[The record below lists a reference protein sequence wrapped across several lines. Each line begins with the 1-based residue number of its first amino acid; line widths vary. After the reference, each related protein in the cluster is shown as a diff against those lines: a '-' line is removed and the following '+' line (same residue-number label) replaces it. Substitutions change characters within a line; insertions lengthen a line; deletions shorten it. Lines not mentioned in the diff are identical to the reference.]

1 MAAATDNVSS
11 PPIATSPSTPL
22 PRSRLITC
30 STPPCSLS
38 GLVRDVPRMVPPSGR
53 MPRTEAG
60 VRSSM
65 SPAPST
71 PAQPFLIPVTWNP
84 CWKARR
90 ATPRTAAL
98 RPGASPPP
106 VRTPIRTTPSVVR
119 LPRLAASRGQIEHEH
134 DGAQGD
140 DERPED
146 DARGVVELVATDAD
160 DAFEEGDAQKEQD
173 ERDADQARPDADIAG
188 APGSQPIEDHAE
200 ADRAR
205 DDERPRVGPTLVVV
219 GGVLDQQDQARHRD
233 DAAEDGEALADGAP
247 RGECHEE
254 DEEAG
259 GDDEE
264 RPAVV
269 TDVDPDELAGQQD
282 RPDQDEQS
290 AENHRRTT
298 RAVRHLANGGVQGA
312 ARGACGRCPGHAPT
326 LRCRRVPARA
336 PARPSPPRGGEGQ
349 KPFGHTPGQRGAR
362 GGRTGGPAGTSG

>member
-1 MAAATDNVSS
+1 MAAATDSVSS

-84 CWKARR
+84 CGKPGRAPHRR
-90 ATPRTAAL
+90 PAL
-98 RPGASPPP
+98 SAGASPPP

-119 LPRLAASRGQIEHEH
+119 LPRLAAGRGQIEHEH
-134 DGAQGD
+134 DGAQAD

-146 DARGVVELVATDAD
+146 DARGVVELVAADAD

-173 ERDADQARPDADIAG
+173 ERGADQARPDADIAG

-219 GGVLDQQDQARHRD
+219 GRVLDQQDQARHRD

-254 DEEAG
+254 DEDAG

-282 RPDQDEQS
+282 RSDQDEQS

-298 RAVRHLANGGVQGA
+298 RAVRRLANGGVHGG
-312 ARGACGRCPGHAPT
+312 ARGPCRRVLRPAPT
-326 LRCRRVPARA
+326 LPWRRLAA
-336 PARPSPPRGGEGQ
+336 W
-349 KPFGHTPGQRGAR
+349 
-362 GGRTGGPAGTSG
+362 GGRPPFAPTRGTGEKR

>member
-11 PPIATSPSTPL
+11 PPIPTSPSTPL
-22 PRSRLITC
+22 PRSRPIPC

-38 GLVRDVPRMVPPSGR
+38 GLVRDVPRMVPRRGG

-65 SPAPST
+65 SPPPS
-71 PAQPFLIPVTWNP
+71 PPPQPFLIPVTWNP
-84 CWKARR
+84 CWKARG

-119 LPRLAASRGQIEHEH
+119 LPRLAAGRGQIEHEH

-173 ERDADQARPDADIAG
+173 ERDADQARPGADIAG

-254 DEEAG
+254 DEDAG

-264 RPAVV
+264 RPAVM

-290 AENHRRTT
+290 GENHRRTT
-298 RAVRHLANGGVQGA
+298 RAGRRLANGGFQGA
-312 ARGACGRCPGHAPT
+312 ALAACGRFLGHAPT
-326 LRCRRVPARA
+326 LRWRRL
-336 PARPSPPRGGEGQ
+336 PSRDGGHLSPE
-349 KPFGHTPGQRGAR
+349 PWMT
-362 GGRTGGPAGTSG
+362 GRSR

>member
-90 ATPRTAAL
+90 ATPRMAAL

-106 VRTPIRTTPSVVR
+106 VRTPIRTTPSLVR
-119 LPRLAASRGQIEHEH
+119 LPRLAAGRGEVEHEH

-146 DARGVVELVATDAD
+146 DARGVVELVAADAD
-160 DAFEEGDAQKEQD
+160 DAFEEGDPQEAQD
-173 ERDADQARPDADIAG
+173 ERDADQARPGADIARAAG
-188 APGSQPIEDHAE
+188 GQPIEDHAE

-219 GGVLDQQDQARHRD
+219 GGVLDEQDQARHRD
-233 DAAEDGEALADGAP
+233 DAAKDGEALADGAP
-247 RGECHEE
+247 GGERYEE
-254 DEEAG
+254 DEDAG
-259 GDDEE
+259 GDDDE

-269 TDVDPDELAGQQD
+269 TDVDPDELAGQPD
-282 RPDQDEQS
+282 RSDQDEQS
-290 AENHRRTT
+290 AEKHRRTT
-298 RAVRHLANGGVQGA
+298 RAAKRLANDGAPGA
-312 ARGACGRCPGHAPT
+312 ARAACGRFLGHAPT
-326 LRCRRVPARA
+326 LRWRRLPSRDAGHPWPARWTTD
-336 PARPSPPRGGEGQ
+336 RSR
-349 KPFGHTPGQRGAR
+349 
-362 GGRTGGPAGTSG
+362 